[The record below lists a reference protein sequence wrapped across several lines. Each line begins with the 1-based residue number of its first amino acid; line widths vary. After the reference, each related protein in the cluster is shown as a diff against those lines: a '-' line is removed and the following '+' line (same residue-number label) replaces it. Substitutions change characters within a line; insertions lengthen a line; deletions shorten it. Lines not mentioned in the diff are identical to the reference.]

1 MVLSQLANSWD
12 LTDNLFTMNLKK
24 NFRLYNK
31 LKQFFSRYHSAGSFC
46 RLMPY
51 YPRLCYF
58 LFFVNVFLPSPLL
71 YSLRFGHYETLV
83 TVCVK
88 KRRKKKIGSLGTQL
102 LVCSLSSRTRHLSPV
117 ELSEHFL
124 RYSFFHIR
132 HTSFSSGSDPQRIA
146 EARVSSR
153 QNARMTD
160 RGLLAILLIWLAVH
174 IGKQCNTKINVIPM
188 NTHKSNFAFNFF
200 FFKI

>member
-1 MVLSQLANSWD
+1 
-12 LTDNLFTMNLKK
+12 
-24 NFRLYNK
+24 
-31 LKQFFSRYHSAGSFC
+31 
-46 RLMPY
+46 MPY
-51 YPRLCYF
+51 YPRLCF
-58 LFFVNVFLPSPLL
+58 FFSLCFFVVVLLVFVFLLRYCILFVSGIVRRLL
-71 YSLRFGHYETLV
+71 HFLW
-83 TVCVK
+83 
-88 KRRKKKIGSLGTQL
+88 RRKTKQNKKNTKIGSLWTQP
-102 LVCSLSSRTRHLSPV
+102 LVCSLSSRTRHISPV
-117 ELSEHFL
+117 DLSEHFR

-146 EARVSSR
+146 EARVRSR

-200 FFKI
+200 SLKSDERMTASVQKQNLPVIMSSLFL